1 MKSNKQE
8 IYQKPFEIT
17 DLIEKRSFG
26 LLRLLGYI
34 LLVFTF
40 IDYIAILVPP
50 RLTNPE
56 WEFKVISMLVDRIW
70 SPLLGLSF
78 IFLFNAKSL
87 IHSREL
93 EILKLLSWGAFFL
106 GLFYLLMLPLGINN
120 SLTIYRS
127 FNNQVT
133 NQTAQRTEQ
142 LQTVNKQLKS
152 TNDPEK
158 LKIVARVLNLQSQKK
173 NNTPPEELKNKLSQ
187 RIEQVVQNVEAS
199 AKATKKQ
206 QAMRLIKKSVRI
218 NLGAF
223 LGGVCF
229 VTFWNL
235 TRWVRIIDKNA
246 N

>member
-8 IYQKPFEIT
+8 LYQKSFEIT

-26 LLRLLGYI
+26 VLRLLGYT
-34 LLVFTF
+34 LLLFTF

-50 RLTNPE
+50 RLTNPD
-56 WEFKVISMLVDRIW
+56 WELKVISMFVDRIW
-70 SPLLGLSF
+70 SPLLGLTF
-78 IFLFNAKSL
+78 IFLFTEKSL
-87 IHSREL
+87 IYPREIK
-93 EILKLLSWGAFFL
+93 ILKILSWAAFFL
-106 GLFYLLMLPLGINN
+106 GLLYLLMLPLGINN
-120 SLTIYRS
+120 SLTIYRN

-133 NQTAQRTEQ
+133 NKVAQRTEQ
-142 LQTVNKQLKS
+142 LQKINEQLKS
-152 TNDPEK
+152 TNNPEQ
-158 LKIVARVLNLQSQKK
+158 LRRVAQILNPQSQKE

-187 RIEQVVQNVEAS
+187 QIEQVVQNVEAS

-206 QAMRLIKKSVRI
+206 QAMRWIKESVRI

-223 LGGVCF
+223 LGGACF
-229 VTFWNL
+229 ITFWNL